1 MRKLYALVLLV
12 VLSISGFAQ
21 HCQGVDSTAISPR
34 ADSVGIFTPS
44 SDLLPCIVRA
54 QPVSDTLYFT
64 IFDRVNGFTLNSLTI
79 DSIGNL
85 PAGLCWVSNSP
96 TNTFAAGQNG
106 VIYLSGQTYVRSGQ
120 YKMKV
125 YIHASTSVT
134 NIPFS
139 TLESVAG
146 LRYYLR
152 VICPGDPCT
161 AIDTAGGR
169 DSLFIPYSQVC
180 GVGIHDIN
188 GGLSAMSV
196 SPNPITN
203 TAVISFNSSK
213 QGNVSFRMYDMLGNI
228 ISSRELAANTGINT
242 VSVDRAG
249 LSGGAYIVSM
259 SDGRD
264 AVTQKI
270 IIE

>member
-1 MRKLYALVLLV
+1 MIMRKLYALVLLV
-12 VLSISGFAQ
+12 GLAVSGFSQ

-64 IFDRVNGFTLNSLTI
+64 VFSKLSGFTVNSVTI

-96 TNTFAAGQNG
+96 NNTFAANQNG
-106 VIYLSGQTYVRSGQ
+106 VIFLSGQTYVSSGQ

-134 NIPFS
+134 TIPFS

-152 VICPGDPCT
+152 VICLGGACET
-161 AIDTAGGR
+161 VDTAGGR

-180 GVGIHDIN
+180 GAGIHE
-188 GGLSAMSV
+188 LSHGISDMSV
-196 SPNPITN
+196 SPKPFTNLTNLAQGVPI
-203 TAVISFNSSK
+203 
-213 QGNVSFRMYDMLGNI
+213 
-228 ISSRELAANTGINT
+228 LAAINFSALT
-242 VSVDRAG
+242 AQ
-249 LSGGAYIVSM
+249 Y
-259 SDGRD
+259 SDGLMN
-264 AVTQKI
+264 
-270 IIE
+270 